1 MAPFKT
7 LILLGRP
14 ASGKSEFIDCIKQVP
29 AAERAR
35 DFHIGPFVELDDFVW
50 LWEKFV
56 EDDLWEAAGHAR
68 PFSRREEHGY
78 ALTDGVLLDFCLARF
93 NAAHA
98 QHANAETVFIEFA
111 RGAADGGYRHALAR
125 LSDDILRDAAVLF
138 IYASYAEACRRN
150 EARYQEKL
158 KHSILAHKVPPTDM
172 ARFGKDIDWLELTRQ
187 QSQGNIAIRHWQLP
201 FVTMS
206 NEPEMTDPAALRQ
219 RYHAAL
225 AALYAEYSKT
235 REALCA

>member
-14 ASGKSEFIDCIKQVP
+14 ASGKSEFIDFIKQLP

-35 DFHIGPFVELDDFVW
+35 DFHIGTFVELDDFVW

-68 PFSRREEHGY
+68 PFSRREGHGY
-78 ALTDGVLLDFCLARF
+78 ALTDGALLDFCLARF
-93 NAAHA
+93 NAASA
-98 QHANAETVFIEFA
+98 QHAHAETVFIEFA
-111 RGAADGGYRHALAR
+111 RGAGDGGYRHALAR
-125 LSDDILRDAAVLF
+125 LSDEILREAAILF
-138 IYASYAEACRRN
+138 IYASYEEACRRN

-187 QSQGNIAIRHWQLP
+187 QSQGRIAVRQWQVP
-201 FVTMS
+201 FVTIS
-206 NEPEMTDPAALRQ
+206 NEPELTDPTALRQ

-225 AALYAEYSKT
+225 VALSAEYRKT